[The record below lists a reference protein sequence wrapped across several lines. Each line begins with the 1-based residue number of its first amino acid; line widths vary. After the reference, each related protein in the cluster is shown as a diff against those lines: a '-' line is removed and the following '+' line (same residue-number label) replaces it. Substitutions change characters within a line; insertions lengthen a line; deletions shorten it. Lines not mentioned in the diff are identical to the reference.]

1 MNKDKFIGE
10 FFDNDT
16 KMAVQTRTCEGFYS
30 TKCVITKQMFLSMY
44 EKWVEHK
51 EPQKSKEARLRSD
64 MVTMLTELQL
74 EIEENVLAD
83 DPNTLLPFLQAR
95 ETCVA
100 IIQQKINALKAEGE
114 EVYECRQ

>member
-16 KMAVQTRTCEGFYS
+16 KMAVQTRTCEGSYS

-51 EPQKSKEARLRSD
+51 ESQESEVS
-64 MVTMLTELQL
+64 
-74 EIEENVLAD
+74 NAD
-83 DPNTLLPFLQAR
+83 SN
-95 ETCVA
+95 
-100 IIQQKINALKAEGE
+100 
-114 EVYECRQ
+114 

>member
-16 KMAVQTRTCEGFYS
+16 KMAVQTRTCEGSYS

-51 EPQKSKEARLRSD
+51 EPQES
-64 MVTMLTELQL
+64 
-74 EIEENVLAD
+74 
-83 DPNTLLPFLQAR
+83 
-95 ETCVA
+95 
-100 IIQQKINALKAEGE
+100 EG
-114 EVYECRQ
+114 

>member
-16 KMAVQTRTCEGFYS
+16 KMAVQTRTCEGLYS

-51 EPQKSKEARLRSD
+51 EPQESEDEYVKQPQNVEA
-64 MVTMLTELQL
+64 TLQS
-74 EIEENVLAD
+74 
-83 DPNTLLPFLQAR
+83 T
-95 ETCVA
+95 
-100 IIQQKINALKAEGE
+100 
-114 EVYECRQ
+114 